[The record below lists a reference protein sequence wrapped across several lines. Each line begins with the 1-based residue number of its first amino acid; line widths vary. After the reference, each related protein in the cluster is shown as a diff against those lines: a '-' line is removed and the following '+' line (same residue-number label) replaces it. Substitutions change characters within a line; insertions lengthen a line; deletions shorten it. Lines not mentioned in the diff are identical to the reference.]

1 MLRIYINSD
10 NEFKQFEE
18 TLDQVLDLNSNTSS
32 PLLFMAVRYQNI
44 PIVNLLLEKGSNINI
59 TDDQNSTAI
68 SVATSRGKYRMVEFL
83 LSKGADPNIQ
93 DRYGKTPLHYVT
105 ETLDQSNS
113 QEGDDRLIK
122 TLRALLLDKKI
133 NVDFQDTEN
142 EYTPLMI
149 AAGNNN
155 LRAVNA
161 LLHSRANPNIRD
173 INDRT
178 AYDITTNPDIKS
190 LISRYQSGENEVIQ
204 RQLLRAGISRDGT
217 HQIITPSIAKNIS
230 EFLFRSNRKSSRK
243 SKRNSKR
250 VIRKSKRNSKRVTRK
265 SKRNSKIVTRKS
277 KRNSKRVTRK
287 SKRNSKIVTRKSK
300 RNSKNKKI

>member
-10 NEFKQFEE
+10 NEFKQLEE
-18 TLDQVLDLNSNTSS
+18 ALDQVPDLNSSTSS

-44 PIVNLLLEKGSNINI
+44 PIVNLLLEKGSNVNI
-59 TDDQNSTAI
+59 TDDQYSTAI
-68 SVATSRGKYRMVEFL
+68 SVAASRGKYRMVEFL
-83 LSKGADPNIQ
+83 LSKGADPNLQ

-113 QEGDDRLIK
+113 QEGDDKLIN
-122 TLRALLLDKKI
+122 TLRVLLLDKKI
-133 NVDFQDTEN
+133 NVDFQDIEN

-173 INDRT
+173 INGRT

-190 LISRYQSGENEVIQ
+190 LILRYQSGENEVIQ

-217 HQIITPSIAKNIS
+217 HQRITPSIAKKIS
-230 EFLFRSNRKSSRK
+230 EFLFRSKRKSLRK
-243 SKRNSKR
+243 SKR
-250 VIRKSKRNSKRVTRK
+250 ITRKSKRKSLRKSKRITRKSKRKSLRKSKRKSKRITRK
-265 SKRNSKIVTRKS
+265 SKRNS
-277 KRNSKRVTRK
+277 N
-287 SKRNSKIVTRKSK
+287 
-300 RNSKNKKI
+300 